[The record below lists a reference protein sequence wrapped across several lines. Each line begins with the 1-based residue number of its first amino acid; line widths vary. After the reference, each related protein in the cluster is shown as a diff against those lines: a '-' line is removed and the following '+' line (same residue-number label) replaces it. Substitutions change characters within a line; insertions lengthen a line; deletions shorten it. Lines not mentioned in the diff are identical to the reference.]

1 VGGALDAVCVL
12 ALESMVLELTLSD
25 RNLRDLQLARF
36 MGKPGETSP
45 KARFWMLAG
54 WLLPT
59 RFK

>member
-1 VGGALDAVCVL
+1 VGGALDAVCLL
-12 ALESMVLELTLSD
+12 AFVGMVPELTVFD